1 MTLHPVSSARRRLAG
16 AARVVSAAALLAAVV
31 AASGCLGPKRLRP
44 VEVDLPP
51 SDRVAG
57 DTVTLRV
64 ALGEGLQ
71 KQRLTCTGPYRLA
84 SDARYVTS
92 YEAGDE
98 ISVWSMDGRL
108 MYSRG
113 LSGGV
118 ASELWIEPED
128 PDDRV
133 VWDDRTWRG
142 QVRVLADPDEDTIT
156 LINVVPMDDYLA
168 GVVPLEIGAGHGEA
182 ETAALQ
188 AQAIVARTY
197 AVTCLGGHAD
207 RGFDLYGDVR
217 DQVYGGADAEDP
229 RCTAAV
235 AATAGQVAVTADGA
249 CAPTFFHANC
259 GGETAARQDVWAA
272 APHPLLGGVAD
283 RRPDGRPWC
292 ADGAGATWSRQWT
305 WAGLESVLQTTLPAY
320 VEAMA
325 AAGHRADWAGQVFS
339 PSTGEGDGAAAPGPL
354 HDLEIAGRTADG
366 RVDVLRVVTGEGVY
380 RVRGDWTRRVLR
392 GEDDNALLRS
402 AWFDLNVDAGRAV
415 AAHGRGY
422 GHGLGLCQ
430 EGALAR
436 SRAGQDAAGI
446 LAAYYPGCR
455 LAPLTDAVLP

>member
-16 AARVVSAAALLAAVV
+16 AARVVSVAALLAAVV

-64 ALGEGLQ
+64 ALGEGLE

-98 ISVWSMDGRL
+98 ISVWGMDGRL
-108 MYSRG
+108 MYGRG

-168 GVVPLEIGAGHGEA
+168 GVVPLEIGAGHGED
-182 ETAALQ
+182 EMAALQ
-188 AQAIVARTY
+188 AQAVVARTY
-197 AVTCLGGHAD
+197 AVTSLGDHAD

-229 RCTAAV
+229 RCTAAGGPPPGRGGGP
-235 AATAGQVAVTADGA
+235 AEGT
-249 CAPTFFHANC
+249 CAPTFFPANC
-259 GGETAARQDVWAA
+259 GGRTAAREAVWAA
-272 APHPLLGGVAD
+272 APHPLLPGVPD

-305 WAGLESVLQTTLPAY
+305 WAGLEGVLQRTLPAY
-320 VEAMA
+320 LDAMA
-325 AAGHRADWAGQVFS
+325 AASRADWAGTVFS
-339 PSTGEGDGAAAPGPL
+339 PSSAGAAGAAPGPL

-366 RVDVLRVVTGEGVY
+366 RVDLLRVVTGEGVY
-380 RVRGDWTRRVLR
+380 LVRGDWTRRVLR
-392 GEDDNALLRS
+392 GEGDDALLRS
-402 AWFDLNVDAGRAV
+402 AWFDLDVDAGRGV

-436 SRAGQDAAGI
+436 SRAGQDMEGI

-455 LAPLTDAVLP
+455 LAPLTDVVLP